1 MLKLRWH
8 IIQSEQNTEK
18 LSATATHRKWA
29 VWSSCVLRVSWA
41 PWDQIIANLNFAA
54 CDIPK
59 LIFLLCHFCFSQPE
73 EAFVSTS
80 SSGVQ
85 MAHQG
90 LFTLSVSMRCLI
102 SSGQG
107 GTLSIRVIYEGPY
120 WAYYA
125 WAKTRSFLL
134 STEGHLCVDYM
145 KENWKLHKYS
155 LCYQIS
161 SWLSSIYRNL
171 HSISLNEL
179 HLTQQFPPHF
189 PLYDTS
195 KNPSSFIYAN
205 NAYLCSFTDHLPS
218 PRIV

>member
-1 MLKLRWH
+1 MLKQRWH
-8 IIQSEQNTEK
+8 IIQPQRHTGSEPFSPVVCWEY
-18 LSATATHRKWA
+18 
-29 VWSSCVLRVSWA
+29 V

-54 CDIPK
+54 CDFPK
-59 LIFLLCHFCFSQPE
+59 LIFVLCHFCSSQPE
-73 EAFVSTS
+73 EVFVSTS

-85 MAHQG
+85 MVHQG

-102 SSGQG
+102 SSSQG

-134 STEGHLCVDYM
+134 STEGHLRVDYM

-179 HLTQQFPPHF
+179 HLTQQFPPHL

-195 KNPSSFIYAN
+195 KKTNVKHVFKQRQQEQLFYI
-205 NAYLCSFTDHLPS
+205 CK
-218 PRIV
+218 